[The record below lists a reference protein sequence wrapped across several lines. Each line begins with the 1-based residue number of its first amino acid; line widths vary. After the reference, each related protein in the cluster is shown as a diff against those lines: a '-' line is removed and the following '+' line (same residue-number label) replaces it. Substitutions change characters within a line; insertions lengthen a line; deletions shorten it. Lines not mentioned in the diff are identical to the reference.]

1 MSYEKVVTLF
11 DTAEHAEFARRNLEN
26 AGFAADDISIVG
38 KKGLADNVLALRE
51 PGLWHKLFGRDIAEY
66 EAKVFGKTVEGGGA
80 VLTLRVPD
88 SQLAKAM
95 GILNQHHVV
104 DISRRAV
111 ETGLMASSE
120 VTPAPMPVKTLT
132 TEVDKG

>member
-1 MSYEKVVTLF
+1 MTYEKVVTLF

-26 AGFAADDISIVG
+26 AGFSARDISVVG

-51 PGLWHKLFGRDIAEY
+51 PGLWHRLFGRDIAEY
-66 EAKVFGKTVEGGGA
+66 ESRVYGKTVEDGGA

-88 SQLAKAM
+88 EQVPKAM

-104 DISRRAV
+104 DVSRRA
-111 ETGLMASSE
+111 
-120 VTPAPMPVKTLT
+120 
-132 TEVDKG
+132 